1 MDGTA
6 VRSKILE
13 LPELP
18 ETISSYTRMQR
29 PQTSTPAASEATKIL
44 ELLIVPEA
52 IPLAT
57 SMDLEGSSDRS
68 LMYRFREGD
77 RDAFTELYRTHYPAI
92 FRFAFYLTGDRVKAG
107 EVTQDVFV
115 WLIHHPAEFDPERG
129 GLPAFLGG
137 VARKLLLRRERNER
151 RWLPLPRFE
160 TRDSADAA
168 VDLAHAIDTAALR
181 KAIALLPGR
190 YREAVVLCDLESRS
204 YEEAAA
210 LLGCAIGTI
219 RSRLHRARQLLVRK
233 LQPRK
238 ETRESNL

>member
-1 MDGTA
+1 
-6 VRSKILE
+6 
-13 LPELP
+13 
-18 ETISSYTRMQR
+18 MQR
-29 PQTSTPAASEATKIL
+29 PETSTPAASEATRIL
-44 ELLIVPEA
+44 ELLTVPEA
-52 IPLAT
+52 IPSAT
-57 SMDLEGSSDRS
+57 IMDLEGNSDRC
-68 LMYRFREGD
+68 LMERFREGD

-92 FRFAFYLTGDRVKAG
+92 FRFAFYMTGDRVKAG